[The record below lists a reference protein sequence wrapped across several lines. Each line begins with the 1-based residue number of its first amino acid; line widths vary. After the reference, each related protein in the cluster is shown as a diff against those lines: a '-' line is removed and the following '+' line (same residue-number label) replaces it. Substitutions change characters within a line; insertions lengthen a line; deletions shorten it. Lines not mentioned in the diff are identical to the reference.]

1 MNKKSIITTLLLLTT
16 MAGQAQENDDLLYIF
31 PSKEVYETGED
42 LWFKA
47 YLMDRQ
53 TLALSEN
60 SQTLYLLLRSESGDV
75 VWKEKYPLKA
85 GRGDGHVYIN
95 EKWQLGEYQMEGYTR
110 SSFTTDS
117 TIAILPRKIVVVNRV
132 SQMDSIS
139 SESVKR
145 DSVERLTAKHRFD
158 LFPEGGNLIDGISGV
173 VAFKATYG
181 NGMPEDV
188 SGVVMEDDHEIA
200 TFKSI
205 HDGMGQFTMTPRQG
219 RGYKVVLSDGKTYP
233 FPNIKGRGLALRVTR
248 NNKSGITL
256 LVSAPD
262 TVARPFTVLA
272 KMRGMP
278 CCSAQGTV
286 RGQQKVKLPI
296 EKFPLQ
302 GIVEI
307 TLSEGDRPT
316 AERLV
321 YVNPKQ
327 LLSITARTDHQQY
340 NRRDQGKV
348 SLKVTDPSGQPLRAE
363 LAVSIFDKAC
373 LYQPGHEN
381 ILSHCFLSEEIRGNI
396 FNPTYYFDEGNED
409 RLQALD
415 LLLMTQGW
423 RRYVWEE
430 MSQETGVRSLET
442 AILSDGIK
450 GQDLVER
457 QQFLHAFTPDSDT
470 LMVMTD
476 DKGRFEITPSQ
487 MDHLRGYFYL
497 KPLVKKPKAK
507 LTLENPFDSI
517 ALYQHARQRFQP
529 QDFLFETHYGE
540 RDVIDGFGTVVLKET
555 NVIGKRQQP
564 YRDRVMEFLDSL
576 AIVASG
582 VWVCEHGSQ
591 QWIND
596 YHGYNHHPAEYP
608 YPYTG
613 KRLTPKRGQM
623 YHASIIEEH
632 GGKWWDLI
640 CSQPV
645 IYEGARPSDKA
656 LMEIFGLWTS
666 QGYYPRMEYYEP
678 DVTDHSSSM
687 PDPRTSLQWKPA
699 VLTDEKGRAEVS
711 FLASDVNTEFMGIV
725 EAIDG
730 TGLLGCQT
738 FSFRIIRNR

>member
-1 MNKKSIITTLLLLTT
+1 MKKLITSMLLFLVALTG
-16 MAGQAQENDDLLYIF
+16 MGQEDCDLLYIF

-53 TLALSEN
+53 TLEPSER
-60 SQTLYLLLRSESGDV
+60 SQTLYLLLRSETGEV
-75 VWKEKYPLKA
+75 VWNEKYLLKD
-85 GRGDGHVYIN
+85 GRGDGHVYIG

-117 TIAILPRKIVVVNRV
+117 TIAILPRRIMLVNRIA
-132 SQMDSIS
+132 QMDSIS
-139 SESVKR
+139 TEAAKR
-145 DSVERLTAKHRFD
+145 DSTEKLTAKHRFD
-158 LFPEGGNLIDGISGV
+158 LFPEGGNLIDGVNGV

-181 NGMPEDV
+181 NGMPEEV
-188 SGVVMEDDHEIA
+188 SGTVMEDGHEIA
-200 TFKSI
+200 TFQSI
-205 HDGMGQFTMTPRQG
+205 HDGMGQFSLTPH
-219 RGYKVVLSDGKTYP
+219 RGKDYKVQLEDGRTYP
-233 FPNIKGRGLALRVTR
+233 LPAIQRTGLALRVTR
-248 NNKSGITL
+248 NNNSGITL
-256 LVSAPD
+256 LISAPD
-262 TVARPFTVLA
+262 TISRPFSILA

-296 EKFPLQ
+296 EKFLMQ

-307 TLSEGDRPT
+307 TLSEGDFPV

-321 YVNPKQ
+321 FVNPKQ
-327 LLSITARTDHQQY
+327 RLNITVRTDHQQY

-348 SLKVTDPSGQPLRAE
+348 SIKVTDPSGNPLRAE
-363 LAVSIFDKAC
+363 LAISIFDKAC

-396 FNPTYYFDEGNED
+396 FNPTYYFDERNED

-430 MSQETGVRSLET
+430 RTEGTKEQ
-442 AILSDGIK
+442 AILTDGIR
-450 GQDLVER
+450 GQDHVGR
-457 QQFLHAFTPDSDT
+457 QQFLYSFTPESDT
-470 LMVMTD
+470 IFVMTD
-476 DKGRFEITPSQ
+476 SEGKFEITPLQ
-487 MDHLRGYFYL
+487 MEKLRGYFYL
-497 KPLVKKPKAK
+497 KPLVNKPKAK

-517 ALYQHARQRFQP
+517 AVYQSGRQRFLP
-529 QDFLFETHYGE
+529 NDFLFETHYGE
-540 RDVIDGFGTVVLKET
+540 RDVIDALGTIVLK
-555 NVIGKRQQP
+555 NVDVTGKRRSP

-582 VWVCEHGSQ
+582 VWVCEHNGQ
-591 QWIND
+591 QWINN
-596 YHGYNHHPAEYP
+596 YHEYHHHPAHYP

-613 KRLTPKRGQM
+613 KRLLPKRGQM

-645 IYEGARPSDKA
+645 IYEGARPTDKG
-656 LMEIFGLWTS
+656 LMEMAGLWMS
-666 QGYYPRMEYYEP
+666 QGYYPRLEFYEP
-678 DVTDHSSSM
+678 DPIDHSPTM
-687 PDPRTSLQWKPA
+687 PDPRTSLKWLPSL
-699 VLTDEKGRAEVS
+699 LTDDKGKTEIVFS
-711 FLASDVNTEFMGIV
+711 NSDVCAEFMGAI
-725 EAIDG
+725 EAIDDS
-730 TGLLGCQT
+730 GLLGYQT
-738 FSFRIIRNR
+738 FNFKVIKNK

>member
-1 MNKKSIITTLLLLTT
+1 MLLVIVSMT
-16 MAGQAQENDDLLYIF
+16 GIAQENCDLLYIF

-53 TLALSEN
+53 TLALSER
-60 SQTLYLLLRSESGDV
+60 SQTLYLLLRNETGDV
-75 VWKEKYPLKA
+75 VWSEKYPLRG
-85 GRGDGHVYIN
+85 GRCDGHVYIGEN
-95 EKWQLGEYQMEGYTR
+95 WQLGEYQMEGYTR

-117 TIAILPRKIVVVNRV
+117 TIAILPRRIMVVNRV
-132 SQMDSIS
+132 AQMDSIS
-139 SESVKR
+139 SKAVKR

-158 LFPEGGNLIDGISGV
+158 LFPEGGNLIDGINGV

-181 NGMPEDV
+181 NGMPEEV

-200 TFKSI
+200 TLKSI
-205 HDGMGQFTMTPRQG
+205 HDGMGLFTITPYKNKD
-219 RGYKVVLSDGKTYP
+219 YKVLLSDGRTYP
-233 FPNIKGRGLALRVTR
+233 LPDIHRRGLALRVTR

-262 TVARPFTVLA
+262 TISRPFTVLA

-286 RGQQKVKLPI
+286 RGQQKVKLPR
-296 EKFPLQ
+296 EKFPMQ

-307 TLSEGDRPT
+307 TLSEGDMPV

-321 YVNPKQ
+321 YINPKQ
-327 LLSITARTDHQQY
+327 LLTISAKTDHQQY

-348 SLKVTDPSGQPLRAE
+348 SFKVTDPSGQPLKAE
-363 LAVSIFDKAC
+363 LAVTIFDKAC
-373 LYQPGHEN
+373 LYLPGHEN

-396 FNPTYYFDEGNED
+396 FNPTYYFDERNED

-423 RRYVWEE
+423 RRYIMDDEPIS
-430 MSQETGVRSLET
+430 MSS
-442 AILSDGIK
+442 ILSDGVR
-450 GQDLVER
+450 GQDLAKR
-457 QQFLHAFTPDSDT
+457 QQFLQAFTPDSDT
-470 LMVMTD
+470 LFVMSD
-476 DKGRFEITPSQ
+476 AQGRFEITPSQ
-487 MDHLRGYFYL
+487 MDHLQGYFYL

-517 ALYQHARQRFQP
+517 ATYQQGRQRYLSQNH
-529 QDFLFETHYGE
+529 LYETHYGE
-540 RDVIDGFGTVVLKET
+540 RDVIDALGTIVLK
-555 NVIGKRQQP
+555 NVDVTGKRRTP
-564 YRDRVMEFLDSL
+564 YRDRVMEYLDSL
-576 AIVASG
+576 VIVASG
-582 VWVCEHGSQ
+582 VWVCDHNGQ
-591 QWIND
+591 QWINNYHD
-596 YHGYNHHPAEYP
+596 YHHHPAHYP
-608 YPYTG
+608 YPYNG
-613 KRLTPKRGQM
+613 KRLLPKRGQM

-640 CSQPV
+640 CSRPV

-656 LMEIFGLWTS
+656 LMDIFGLWTS
-666 QGYYPRMEYYEP
+666 QGYYPRLEFYEP
-678 DVTDHSSSM
+678 DPIDHSPTM
-687 PDPRTSLQWKPA
+687 PDPRTSLQWKSA

-711 FLASDVNTEFMGIV
+711 FLASDVNTEFLGIA

-730 TGLLGCQT
+730 TGLLGYQT
-738 FSFRIIRNR
+738 FTFRVIRNK

>member
-1 MNKKSIITTLLLLTT
+1 MIKKSIITTLLFLVCLNG
-16 MAGQAQENDDLLYIF
+16 MAQEDNDLLYIF

-53 TLALSEN
+53 TLALSER
-60 SQTLYLLLRSESGDV
+60 SQTLYLLLRSETGDV
-75 VWKEKYPLKA
+75 VWSEKYPLKG
-85 GRGDGHVYIN
+85 GRGDGHVYIG
-95 EKWQLGEYQMEGYTR
+95 ETWQLGEYQMEGYTR

-117 TIAILPRKIVVVNRV
+117 TIAILPRRIMVVNRIA
-132 SQMDSIS
+132 QMDSIS
-139 SESVKR
+139 AEAMKR
-145 DSVERLTAKHRFD
+145 DSTERLTAKHRFD
-158 LFPEGGNLIDGISGV
+158 LFPEGGNLIDGINAV

-181 NGMPEDV
+181 NGLPEEV
-188 SGVVMEDDHEIA
+188 SGTVMEDGHEI
-200 TFKSI
+200 TTIQSV
-205 HDGMGQFTMTPRQG
+205 HDGMGQFSLTPH
-219 RGYKVVLSDGKTYP
+219 RGKDYKVLLEDGRTYP
-233 FPNIKGRGLALRVTR
+233 LPAIQRTGLALRVTR
-248 NNKSGITL
+248 NNNSGITL

-262 TVARPFTVLA
+262 TISRPFSILA

-278 CCSAQGTV
+278 CCSAQGTI
-286 RGQQKVKLPI
+286 RGQQKVKLPM
-296 EKFPLQ
+296 EKFLMQ

-307 TLSEGDRPT
+307 TLSEGDFPV

-321 YVNPKQ
+321 FVNPKQ
-327 LLSITARTDHQQY
+327 RLNISARTDNQQY

-348 SLKVTDPSGQPLRAE
+348 SFKVTDPSGQPLKAE

-396 FNPTYYFDEGNED
+396 FNPTYYFDERNED

-423 RRYVWEE
+423 RRYVWEDR
-430 MSQETGVRSLET
+430 SQETGVSSQET
-442 AILSDGIK
+442 AILTDGIH
-450 GQDLVER
+450 GQDHVGR
-457 QQFLHAFTPDSDT
+457 QQFLYAFTPESDT
-470 LMVMTD
+470 IFVMTD
-476 DKGRFEITPSQ
+476 PEGKFEISPLQ
-487 MDHLRGYFYL
+487 MEKLSGYFYL
-497 KPLVKKPKAK
+497 KPLVNKPKAK

-517 ALYQHARQRFQP
+517 AVYQNGRQRYLP
-529 QDFLFETHYGE
+529 QNLLIETHYGD
-540 RDVIDGFGTVVLKET
+540 RDVIDALGTIVLK
-555 NVIGKRQQP
+555 NVDVRGKRRTP

-582 VWVCEHGSQ
+582 VWVCDHNGQ
-591 QWIND
+591 QWINN
-596 YHGYNHHPAEYP
+596 YHEYNHHPAEYP

-645 IYEGARPSDKA
+645 IYEGARPTDKG
-656 LMEIFGLWTS
+656 LMELFGLWTS
-666 QGYYPRMEYYEP
+666 QGYYPHVEYYEP
-678 DVTDHSSSM
+678 DPIDHSSTM
-687 PDPRTSLQWKPA
+687 PDPRTSLKWIPSL
-699 VLTDEKGRAEVS
+699 LTDEKGKAEAA
-711 FLASDVNTEFMGIV
+711 FINSDVMTEFIGIA

-730 TGLLGCQT
+730 TGRLGYQT
-738 FSFRIIRNR
+738 FSFRVVRN